1 MLSLSLLP
9 ISTFFEYEMDI
20 PFISIVSRLKN
31 MEDFRKRDTINNNHI
46 NMNTNQN

>member
-1 MLSLSLLP
+1 MLSLSLHF

-31 MEDFRKRDTINNNHI
+31 MEDFR
-46 NMNTNQN
+46 